1 MQEGHVSCG
10 CGAEG
15 GESLRTTYL
24 NQLFDKCKEMKDTEL
39 KKLLVSMKADG
50 PRIFAS
56 RLLP

>member
-1 MQEGHVSCG
+1 MSVVGV
-10 CGAEG
+10 ALK
-15 GESLRTTYL
+15 GEKAFRTTYL
-24 NQLFDKCKEMKDTEL
+24 NQLFDECKEMKDTEL